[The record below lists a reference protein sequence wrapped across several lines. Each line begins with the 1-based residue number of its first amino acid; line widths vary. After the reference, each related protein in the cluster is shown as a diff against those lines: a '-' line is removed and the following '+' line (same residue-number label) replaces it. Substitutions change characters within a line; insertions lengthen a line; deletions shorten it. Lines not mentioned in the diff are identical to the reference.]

1 MTPRKRI
8 SAALAGLILLV
19 LIGWFV
25 RTHTTDKQAHPH
37 AAAVPAAA
45 AAVRPIFPVDG

>member
-1 MTPRKRI
+1 MSSRKRI

-25 RTHTTDKQAHPH
+25 REHTAGGQDHPH
-37 AAAVPAAA
+37 AAAAPV
-45 AAVRPIFPVDG
+45 AAVARPVVDVPR